1 MAQLNVLVLNVPL
14 NSLHDSVIF
23 ESSFDLCLSELFAEA
38 LNQLALNKHQNST
51 DLPVSDL
58 LDHLDLVSHAFS
70 QIDRRSLVNV
80 LTEDLIIETL
90 RIFTCELIIEL
101 TALWLDDV
109 RLAWLSS
116 VAKIVDV
123 PYG

>member
-1 MAQLNVLVLNVPL
+1 M
-14 NSLHDSVIF
+14 
-23 ESSFDLCLSELFAEA
+23 CLSELLAEA
-38 LNQLALNKHQNST
+38 LNQLTLNKHQNST
-51 DLPVSDL
+51 DLPVSYL
-58 LDHLDLVSHAFS
+58 LDHLDLVSHAFC

-80 LTEDLIIETL
+80 LTNDLIIETL

-101 TALWLDDV
+101 AALWLDDV

-123 PYG
+123 SYG

>member
-1 MAQLNVLVLNVPL
+1 
-14 NSLHDSVIF
+14 
-23 ESSFDLCLSELFAEA
+23 
-38 LNQLALNKHQNST
+38 
-51 DLPVSDL
+51 
-58 LDHLDLVSHAFS
+58 
-70 QIDRRSLVNV
+70 LVNV

-101 TALWLDDV
+101 AALWLDDV

-123 PYG
+123 PYGWSTSSEEFFVFPSRILMLNETSSGTGMLAEIVTLLVFDHDILEAFKIIHVLLGLFGWWLMGSIVNLG